1 MGWKGKLLST
11 KSVIFS
17 LYSFCNLP
25 SFARLSSPPRNTSY
39 LIHPHVIMGN
49 KKSKNDL
56 FDTIFNMKL
65 ASKQLTKEAQKSRK
79 QEGVE
84 KQKVKK
90 SIEQGIMENAQIH
103 AENAIRKKNES
114 LNYLKLASKMDAVA
128 SRIETAYRTQQVTGQ
143 MQTSVKQMQKAMNLM
158 NFDKME
164 ESMRE
169 FETMFE
175 NLDVQ
180 SQYVNQTLASS
191 TASSTPQSEVNSL
204 ISQVADE
211 HQLQVTTDMSAAG
224 EGKLQ
229 VGQKEENKDDDI
241 MNRLNNLKS

>member
-1 MGWKGKLLST
+1 
-11 KSVIFS
+11 
-17 LYSFCNLP
+17 
-25 SFARLSSPPRNTSY
+25 
-39 LIHPHVIMGN
+39 MGN

-229 VGQKEENKDDDI
+229 AGQKEENKDDDI
-241 MNRLNNLKS
+241 MN